1 MNSITELFSF
11 LWSQVLSISVM
22 DVVDILL
29 VAVLLYYV
37 IAFFRDRRAG
47 KLAAGVGF
55 LVLALILSNLLHMRV
70 ISFILESIVS
80 VGVLALIIIFQ
91 PEIRSMLEKMG
102 LTPEQLAGMEDEM
115 SQMM

>member
-1 MNSITELFSF
+1 M
-11 LWSQVLSISVM
+11 SISVM

-47 KLAAGVGF
+47 KLAAGVVF
-55 LVLALILSNLLHMRV
+55 LVLALILSNLLQMRV

-80 VGVLALIIIFQ
+80 VGELSATKTDALIVLGRKTS
-91 PEIRSMLEKMG
+91 PGGRSFRG
-102 LTPEQLAGMEDEM
+102 FCY
-115 SQMM
+115 S